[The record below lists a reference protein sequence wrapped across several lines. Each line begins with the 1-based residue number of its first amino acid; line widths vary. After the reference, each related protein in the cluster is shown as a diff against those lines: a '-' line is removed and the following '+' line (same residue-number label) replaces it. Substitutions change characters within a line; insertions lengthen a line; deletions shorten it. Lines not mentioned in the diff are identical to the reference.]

1 MRKHCTTQT
10 ESLLLY
16 TEQYFQK
23 YQGHESKAKIREPFK
38 IEEDRRD
45 NQIQC
50 IISEQDPFTVQ
61 GHYWDH

>member
-23 YQGHESKAKIREPFK
+23 YQGHESKKETESLSQIG
-38 IEEDRRD
+38 RD
-45 NQIQC
+45 
-50 IISEQDPFTVQ
+50 
-61 GHYWDH
+61 